1 MKKVKE
7 MTRERVKRMVILG
20 FRKLSDPYYQGA
32 AAEIAFYFLLS
43 IVPTLILLSQ
53 LLGLFSISLDGIRD
67 WLNTDMIRVEG
78 ADMIQSLLDYSPSG
92 VNSVFLAITAVWAAS
107 RAQFA
112 MLRITN
118 YTLTD
123 GISTGKGYVR
133 DRIRSL
139 KTVVITVFTIGFS
152 LVILVYGELILK
164 LVFGIVAGSEIAEK
178 TWVMIRWPIAAGLYF
193 LMISYNYYVLPTHR
207 VPYRA
212 VVPGSVFA
220 SIGLKTNIDN
230 LDWGLFAFSIG
241 FVAVALIAKIIGCGL
256 TARACRF
263 NWPDSLKIGVGMMT
277 RGEVALIVSQKGLS
291 VGLLSSVYFTSVI
304 LLIIVSSI
312 ATPIILKLLYA
323 KNATADEIG
332 GKAQ

>member
-78 ADMIQSLLDYSPSG
+78 ADMILSLLDYSPSG

-220 SIGLKTNIDN
+220 SIGLMAVTWVYSIYTSVSSGYDI
-230 LDWGLFAFSIG
+230 LYGSFSN
-241 FVAVALIAKIIGCGL
+241 FVALM
-256 TARACRF
+256 F
-263 NWPDSLKIGVGMMT
+263 WFY
-277 RGEVALIVSQKGLS
+277 
-291 VGLLSSVYFTSVI
+291 LLSWVLFLGVI
-304 LLIIVSSI
+304 LNKVWWDSRFI
-312 ATPIILKLLYA
+312 P
-323 KNATADEIG
+323 EE
-332 GKAQ
+332 

>member
-78 ADMIQSLLDYSPSG
+78 ADMILSLLDYSPSG
-92 VNSVFLAITAVWAAS
+92 VNSIFLAITAVWAAS

-220 SIGLKTNIDN
+220 SIGLMVVTWAYSIYTSVSSGYDI
-230 LDWGLFAFSIG
+230 LYGSFSN
-241 FVAVALIAKIIGCGL
+241 FVALM
-256 TARACRF
+256 F
-263 NWPDSLKIGVGMMT
+263 WFY
-277 RGEVALIVSQKGLS
+277 
-291 VGLLSSVYFTSVI
+291 LLSWVLFLGVI
-304 LLIIVSSI
+304 LNKVWWESRFI
-312 ATPIILKLLYA
+312 P
-323 KNATADEIG
+323 EE
-332 GKAQ
+332 

>member
-1 MKKVKE
+1 MKE
-7 MTRERVKRMVILG
+7 MTRKRVKRMVILG
-20 FRKLSDPYYQGA
+20 FQKLSDPYYQGA

-53 LLGLFSISLDGIRD
+53 LLGLFSVSLDGIRE
-67 WLNTDMIRVEG
+67 WLNMDMIQVEG
-78 ADMIQSLLDYSPSG
+78 ADMILSLLDYSPSG
-92 VNSVFLAITAVWAAS
+92 VNSVFLAVTAVWAAS

-164 LVFGIVAGSEIAEK
+164 LVFGIVVGSEIAEK

-220 SIGLKTNIDN
+220 SIGLMAVTWAYSIYTSVSSGYDI
-230 LDWGLFAFSIG
+230 LYGSFSN
-241 FVAVALIAKIIGCGL
+241 FVALM
-256 TARACRF
+256 F
-263 NWPDSLKIGVGMMT
+263 WFY
-277 RGEVALIVSQKGLS
+277 
-291 VGLLSSVYFTSVI
+291 LLSWVLFLGVI
-304 LLIIVSSI
+304 LNKVWWDSRFI
-312 ATPIILKLLYA
+312 P
-323 KNATADEIG
+323 EE
-332 GKAQ
+332 

>member
-78 ADMIQSLLDYSPSG
+78 ADMILSLLDYSPSG

-212 VVPGSVFA
+212 VVPGSIFA
-220 SIGLKTNIDN
+220 SIGLMAVTWAYSIYTSVSSGYDI
-230 LDWGLFAFSIG
+230 LYGSFSN
-241 FVAVALIAKIIGCGL
+241 FVALM
-256 TARACRF
+256 F
-263 NWPDSLKIGVGMMT
+263 WFY
-277 RGEVALIVSQKGLS
+277 
-291 VGLLSSVYFTSVI
+291 LLSWVLFLGVI
-304 LLIIVSSI
+304 LNKVWRDSRFI
-312 ATPIILKLLYA
+312 P
-323 KNATADEIG
+323 EE
-332 GKAQ
+332 

>member
-1 MKKVKE
+1 

-78 ADMIQSLLDYSPSG
+78 ADMILLLLDYSPSG

-212 VVPGSVFA
+212 VVPGSIFA
-220 SIGLKTNIDN
+220 SIGLMAVTWAYSIYTSVSSGYDI
-230 LDWGLFAFSIG
+230 LYGSFSN
-241 FVAVALIAKIIGCGL
+241 FVALM
-256 TARACRF
+256 F
-263 NWPDSLKIGVGMMT
+263 WFY
-277 RGEVALIVSQKGLS
+277 
-291 VGLLSSVYFTSVI
+291 LLSWVLFLGVI
-304 LLIIVSSI
+304 LNKVWWDSRFI
-312 ATPIILKLLYA
+312 P
-323 KNATADEIG
+323 EE
-332 GKAQ
+332 

>member
-78 ADMIQSLLDYSPSG
+78 ADMILSLLDYSPSG

-212 VVPGSVFA
+212 VVPGSIFA
-220 SIGLKTNIDN
+220 SIGLMAVTWAYSIYTSVSSGYDI
-230 LDWGLFAFSIG
+230 LYGSFSN
-241 FVAVALIAKIIGCGL
+241 FVALM
-256 TARACRF
+256 F
-263 NWPDSLKIGVGMMT
+263 WFY
-277 RGEVALIVSQKGLS
+277 
-291 VGLLSSVYFTSVI
+291 LLSWVLFLGVI
-304 LLIIVSSI
+304 LNKVWWDSRFI
-312 ATPIILKLLYA
+312 PEK
-323 KNATADEIG
+323 
-332 GKAQ
+332 

>member
-1 MKKVKE
+1 

-78 ADMIQSLLDYSPSG
+78 ADMILSLLDYSPSG

-212 VVPGSVFA
+212 VVPGSIFA
-220 SIGLKTNIDN
+220 SIGLMAVTWAYSIYTSVSSGYDI
-230 LDWGLFAFSIG
+230 LYGSFSN
-241 FVAVALIAKIIGCGL
+241 FVALM
-256 TARACRF
+256 F
-263 NWPDSLKIGVGMMT
+263 WFY
-277 RGEVALIVSQKGLS
+277 
-291 VGLLSSVYFTSVI
+291 LLSWVLFLGVI
-304 LLIIVSSI
+304 LNKVWWDSRFI
-312 ATPIILKLLYA
+312 P
-323 KNATADEIG
+323 EE
-332 GKAQ
+332 

>member
-67 WLNTDMIRVEG
+67 WLNTDMIQVEG
-78 ADMIQSLLDYSPSG
+78 ADMILSLLDYSPSG
-92 VNSVFLAITAVWAAS
+92 VNSVFLAVTAVWAAS

-178 TWVMIRWPIAAGLYF
+178 TWVMIRWPIAAALYF

-220 SIGLKTNIDN
+220 SIGLMVVTWAYSIYTSVSSGYDI
-230 LDWGLFAFSIG
+230 LYGSFSN
-241 FVAVALIAKIIGCGL
+241 FVALM
-256 TARACRF
+256 F
-263 NWPDSLKIGVGMMT
+263 WFY
-277 RGEVALIVSQKGLS
+277 
-291 VGLLSSVYFTSVI
+291 LLSWVLFLGVI
-304 LLIIVSSI
+304 LNKVWWDSRFI
-312 ATPIILKLLYA
+312 P
-323 KNATADEIG
+323 EE
-332 GKAQ
+332 

>member
-78 ADMIQSLLDYSPSG
+78 ADMILSLLDYSPSG

-193 LMISYNYYVLPTHR
+193 LMRSYNYYVLPTHR
-207 VPYRA
+207 VPSRA
-212 VVPGSVFA
+212 VVPGSIFA
-220 SIGLKTNIDN
+220 SIGLMAVTWAYSIYTSVSSGYDI
-230 LDWGLFAFSIG
+230 LYGSFSN
-241 FVAVALIAKIIGCGL
+241 FVALM
-256 TARACRF
+256 F
-263 NWPDSLKIGVGMMT
+263 WFY
-277 RGEVALIVSQKGLS
+277 
-291 VGLLSSVYFTSVI
+291 LLSWVLFLGVI
-304 LLIIVSSI
+304 LNKVWWDSRFI
-312 ATPIILKLLYA
+312 P
-323 KNATADEIG
+323 EE
-332 GKAQ
+332 

>member
-7 MTRERVKRMVILG
+7 MTWERVKRMVILG

-78 ADMIQSLLDYSPSG
+78 ADMILSLLDYSPSG
-92 VNSVFLAITAVWAAS
+92 VNSIFLAITAVWAAS

-212 VVPGSVFA
+212 VVPGSIFA
-220 SIGLKTNIDN
+220 SIGLMAVTWAYSIYTSVSSGYDI
-230 LDWGLFAFSIG
+230 LYGSFSN
-241 FVAVALIAKIIGCGL
+241 FVALM
-256 TARACRF
+256 F
-263 NWPDSLKIGVGMMT
+263 WFY
-277 RGEVALIVSQKGLS
+277 
-291 VGLLSSVYFTSVI
+291 LLSWVLFLGVI
-304 LLIIVSSI
+304 LNKVWWDSRFI
-312 ATPIILKLLYA
+312 P
-323 KNATADEIG
+323 EE
-332 GKAQ
+332 

>member
-7 MTRERVKRMVILG
+7 MTWERVKRMVILG

-78 ADMIQSLLDYSPSG
+78 ADMILSLLDYSPSG

-212 VVPGSVFA
+212 VVPGSIFA
-220 SIGLKTNIDN
+220 SIGLMAVTWAYSIYTSVSSGYDILYGSFSNFVA
-230 LDWGLFAFSIG
+230 LMFWFYLLSWGLFLG
-241 FVAVALIAKIIGCGL
+241 
-256 TARACRF
+256 
-263 NWPDSLKIGVGMMT
+263 
-277 RGEVALIVSQKGLS
+277 
-291 VGLLSSVYFTSVI
+291 VI
-304 LLIIVSSI
+304 LNKVWWDSRFI
-312 ATPIILKLLYA
+312 P
-323 KNATADEIG
+323 EE
-332 GKAQ
+332 

>member
-78 ADMIQSLLDYSPSG
+78 ADMILSLLYYSPSG

-152 LVILVYGELILK
+152 LVFLVYGELILK

-212 VVPGSVFA
+212 VVPGSIFA
-220 SIGLKTNIDN
+220 SIGLMAVTWAYSIYTSVSSGYDI
-230 LDWGLFAFSIG
+230 LYGSFSN
-241 FVAVALIAKIIGCGL
+241 FVALM
-256 TARACRF
+256 F
-263 NWPDSLKIGVGMMT
+263 WFY
-277 RGEVALIVSQKGLS
+277 
-291 VGLLSSVYFTSVI
+291 LLSWVLFLGVI
-304 LLIIVSSI
+304 LNKVWWDSRFI
-312 ATPIILKLLYA
+312 P
-323 KNATADEIG
+323 EE
-332 GKAQ
+332 

>member
-7 MTRERVKRMVILG
+7 MTWERVKRMVILG

-78 ADMIQSLLDYSPSG
+78 ADMILSLLDYSPSG

-212 VVPGSVFA
+212 VVPGSIFA
-220 SIGLKTNIDN
+220 SIGLMAVTWAYSIYTSVSSGYDI
-230 LDWGLFAFSIG
+230 LYGSFSN
-241 FVAVALIAKIIGCGL
+241 FVALM
-256 TARACRF
+256 F
-263 NWPDSLKIGVGMMT
+263 WFY
-277 RGEVALIVSQKGLS
+277 
-291 VGLLSSVYFTSVI
+291 LLSWVLFLGVI
-304 LLIIVSSI
+304 LNKVWWDSRFI
-312 ATPIILKLLYA
+312 P
-323 KNATADEIG
+323 EE
-332 GKAQ
+332 

>member
-78 ADMIQSLLDYSPSG
+78 ADMILSLLDYSPSG

-212 VVPGSVFA
+212 VVPGSIFA
-220 SIGLKTNIDN
+220 SIGLMAVTWAYSIYTSVSSGYDI
-230 LDWGLFAFSIG
+230 LYGSFSN
-241 FVAVALIAKIIGCGL
+241 FVALM
-256 TARACRF
+256 F
-263 NWPDSLKIGVGMMT
+263 WFY
-277 RGEVALIVSQKGLS
+277 
-291 VGLLSSVYFTSVI
+291 LLSWVLFLGVI
-304 LLIIVSSI
+304 LNKVWWDSRFI
-312 ATPIILKLLYA
+312 P
-323 KNATADEIG
+323 EE
-332 GKAQ
+332 

>member
-78 ADMIQSLLDYSPSG
+78 ADMILSLLDYSPSG

-164 LVFGIVAGSEIAEK
+164 LVFGIVVGSEIAEK

-220 SIGLKTNIDN
+220 SIGLMAVTWAYSIYTSVSSGYDI
-230 LDWGLFAFSIG
+230 LYGSFSN
-241 FVAVALIAKIIGCGL
+241 FVALM
-256 TARACRF
+256 F
-263 NWPDSLKIGVGMMT
+263 WFY
-277 RGEVALIVSQKGLS
+277 
-291 VGLLSSVYFTSVI
+291 LLSWVLFLGVI
-304 LLIIVSSI
+304 LNKVWWDSRFI
-312 ATPIILKLLYA
+312 P
-323 KNATADEIG
+323 EE
-332 GKAQ
+332 

>member
-20 FRKLSDPYYQGA
+20 FQKLSDPYYQGA

-53 LLGLFSISLDGIRD
+53 LLGLFSVSLDGIRD
-67 WLNTDMIRVEG
+67 WLNTDMIQVEG
-78 ADMIQSLLDYSPSG
+78 ADMILSLLDYSPSG
-92 VNSVFLAITAVWAAS
+92 VNSVFLAVTAVWAAS

-178 TWVMIRWPIAAGLYF
+178 TWVMIRWPIAAALYF

-220 SIGLKTNIDN
+220 SIGLMVVTWAYSIYTSVSSGYDI
-230 LDWGLFAFSIG
+230 LYGSFSH
-241 FVAVALIAKIIGCGL
+241 FVALM
-256 TARACRF
+256 F
-263 NWPDSLKIGVGMMT
+263 WFY
-277 RGEVALIVSQKGLS
+277 
-291 VGLLSSVYFTSVI
+291 LLSWVLFLGVI
-304 LLIIVSSI
+304 LNKVWWESRFI
-312 ATPIILKLLYA
+312 P
-323 KNATADEIG
+323 EE
-332 GKAQ
+332 

>member
-67 WLNTDMIRVEG
+67 WLNTDMIQVEG
-78 ADMIQSLLDYSPSG
+78 ADMILSLLDYSPSG
-92 VNSVFLAITAVWAAS
+92 VNSVFLAVTAVWAAS

-220 SIGLKTNIDN
+220 SIGLMVVTWAYSIYTSVSSGYDI
-230 LDWGLFAFSIG
+230 LYGSFSN
-241 FVAVALIAKIIGCGL
+241 FVALM
-256 TARACRF
+256 F
-263 NWPDSLKIGVGMMT
+263 WFY
-277 RGEVALIVSQKGLS
+277 
-291 VGLLSSVYFTSVI
+291 LLSWVLFLGVI
-304 LLIIVSSI
+304 LNKVWWESRFI
-312 ATPIILKLLYA
+312 P
-323 KNATADEIG
+323 EE
-332 GKAQ
+332 

>member
-1 MKKVKE
+1 MKKIKE

-20 FRKLSDPYYQGA
+20 FQKLSDPYYQGA

-67 WLNTDMIRVEG
+67 WLNTDMIQVEG
-78 ADMIQSLLDYSPSG
+78 ADMILSLLDYSPSG
-92 VNSVFLAITAVWAAS
+92 VNSVFLAVTAVWAAS

-164 LVFGIVAGSEIAEK
+164 LVFGIVVGSEIAEK

-212 VVPGSVFA
+212 VVPGSIFA
-220 SIGLKTNIDN
+220 SIGLMVVTWVYSIYTSVSSGYDI
-230 LDWGLFAFSIG
+230 LYGSFSN
-241 FVAVALIAKIIGCGL
+241 FVALM
-256 TARACRF
+256 F
-263 NWPDSLKIGVGMMT
+263 WFY
-277 RGEVALIVSQKGLS
+277 
-291 VGLLSSVYFTSVI
+291 LLSWVLFLGVI
-304 LLIIVSSI
+304 LNKVWWDSRFI
-312 ATPIILKLLYA
+312 P
-323 KNATADEIG
+323 EE
-332 GKAQ
+332 

>member
-53 LLGLFSISLDGIRD
+53 LLGLFSISLDGIKD
-67 WLNTDMIRVEG
+67 WLNTDMIQVEG
-78 ADMIQSLLDYSPSG
+78 ADMILSLLDYSPSG
-92 VNSVFLAITAVWAAS
+92 VNSVFLAVTAVWAAS

-212 VVPGSVFA
+212 VVPGSIFA
-220 SIGLKTNIDN
+220 SIGLMAVTWAYSIYTSVSSGYDI
-230 LDWGLFAFSIG
+230 LYGSFSN
-241 FVAVALIAKIIGCGL
+241 FVALM
-256 TARACRF
+256 F
-263 NWPDSLKIGVGMMT
+263 WFY
-277 RGEVALIVSQKGLS
+277 
-291 VGLLSSVYFTSVI
+291 LLSWVLFLGVI
-304 LLIIVSSI
+304 LNKVWWDSRFI
-312 ATPIILKLLYA
+312 P
-323 KNATADEIG
+323 EE
-332 GKAQ
+332 

>member
-67 WLNTDMIRVEG
+67 WLNTDMIQVEG
-78 ADMIQSLLDYSPSG
+78 ADMILSLLDYSPSG
-92 VNSVFLAITAVWAAS
+92 VNSVFLAVTAVWAAS

-178 TWVMIRWPIAAGLYF
+178 TWVMIRWPIAAALYF

-220 SIGLKTNIDN
+220 SIGLMVVTWAYSIYTSVSSGYDI
-230 LDWGLFAFSIG
+230 LYGSFSN
-241 FVAVALIAKIIGCGL
+241 FVALM
-256 TARACRF
+256 F
-263 NWPDSLKIGVGMMT
+263 WFY
-277 RGEVALIVSQKGLS
+277 
-291 VGLLSSVYFTSVI
+291 LLSWVLFLGVI
-304 LLIIVSSI
+304 LNKVWWESRFI
-312 ATPIILKLLYA
+312 P
-323 KNATADEIG
+323 EE
-332 GKAQ
+332 

>member
-20 FRKLSDPYYQGA
+20 FQKLSDPYYQGA

-53 LLGLFSISLDGIRD
+53 LLGLFSVSLDGIRD
-67 WLNTDMIRVEG
+67 WLNTDMIQVEG
-78 ADMIQSLLDYSPSG
+78 ADMILSLLDYSPSG
-92 VNSVFLAITAVWAAS
+92 VNSVFLAVTAVWAAS

-178 TWVMIRWPIAAGLYF
+178 TWVMIRWPIAAALYF

-220 SIGLKTNIDN
+220 SIGLMVVTWAYSIYTSVSSGYDI
-230 LDWGLFAFSIG
+230 LYGSFSN
-241 FVAVALIAKIIGCGL
+241 FVALM
-256 TARACRF
+256 F
-263 NWPDSLKIGVGMMT
+263 WFY
-277 RGEVALIVSQKGLS
+277 
-291 VGLLSSVYFTSVI
+291 LLSWVLFLGVI
-304 LLIIVSSI
+304 LNKVWWDSRFI
-312 ATPIILKLLYA
+312 P
-323 KNATADEIG
+323 EE
-332 GKAQ
+332 

>member
-78 ADMIQSLLDYSPSG
+78 ADMILSLLDYSPSG
-92 VNSVFLAITAVWAAS
+92 VNSIFLAITAVWAAS

-212 VVPGSVFA
+212 VVPGSIFA
-220 SIGLKTNIDN
+220 SIGLMVVTWAYSIYTSVSSGYDI
-230 LDWGLFAFSIG
+230 LYGSFSN
-241 FVAVALIAKIIGCGL
+241 FVALM
-256 TARACRF
+256 F
-263 NWPDSLKIGVGMMT
+263 WFY
-277 RGEVALIVSQKGLS
+277 
-291 VGLLSSVYFTSVI
+291 LLSWVLFLGVI
-304 LLIIVSSI
+304 LNKVWWDSRFI
-312 ATPIILKLLYA
+312 P
-323 KNATADEIG
+323 EE
-332 GKAQ
+332 

>member
-53 LLGLFSISLDGIRD
+53 LLGLFSISLDGIKD
-67 WLNTDMIRVEG
+67 WLNTDMIQVEG
-78 ADMIQSLLDYSPSG
+78 ADMILSLLDYSPSG

-212 VVPGSVFA
+212 VVPGSIFA
-220 SIGLKTNIDN
+220 SIGLMAVTWAYSIYTSVSSGYDI
-230 LDWGLFAFSIG
+230 LYGSFSN
-241 FVAVALIAKIIGCGL
+241 FVALM
-256 TARACRF
+256 F
-263 NWPDSLKIGVGMMT
+263 WFY
-277 RGEVALIVSQKGLS
+277 
-291 VGLLSSVYFTSVI
+291 LLSWVLFLGVI
-304 LLIIVSSI
+304 LNKVWWDSRFI
-312 ATPIILKLLYA
+312 P
-323 KNATADEIG
+323 EE
-332 GKAQ
+332 

>member
-7 MTRERVKRMVILG
+7 MTRERMKRMVILG

-53 LLGLFSISLDGIRD
+53 LLGLFSVSLDGIRD
-67 WLNTDMIRVEG
+67 WLNTDMIQVEG
-78 ADMIQSLLDYSPSG
+78 ADMILSLLDYSPSG
-92 VNSVFLAITAVWAAS
+92 VNSVFLAVTAVWAAS

-178 TWVMIRWPIAAGLYF
+178 TWVMIRWPIAAALYF

-220 SIGLKTNIDN
+220 SIGLMVVTWAYSIYTSVSSGYDI
-230 LDWGLFAFSIG
+230 LYGSFSN
-241 FVAVALIAKIIGCGL
+241 FVALM
-256 TARACRF
+256 F
-263 NWPDSLKIGVGMMT
+263 WFY
-277 RGEVALIVSQKGLS
+277 
-291 VGLLSSVYFTSVI
+291 LLSWVLFLGVI
-304 LLIIVSSI
+304 LNKVWWESRFI
-312 ATPIILKLLYA
+312 P
-323 KNATADEIG
+323 EE
-332 GKAQ
+332 

>member
-20 FRKLSDPYYQGA
+20 FQKLSDPYYQGA

-78 ADMIQSLLDYSPSG
+78 ADMILSLLDYSPSG

-212 VVPGSVFA
+212 VVPGSIFA
-220 SIGLKTNIDN
+220 SIGLMAVTWAYSIYTSVSSGYDI
-230 LDWGLFAFSIG
+230 LYGSFSN
-241 FVAVALIAKIIGCGL
+241 FVALM
-256 TARACRF
+256 F
-263 NWPDSLKIGVGMMT
+263 WFY
-277 RGEVALIVSQKGLS
+277 
-291 VGLLSSVYFTSVI
+291 LLSWVLFLGVI
-304 LLIIVSSI
+304 LNKVWWDSRFI
-312 ATPIILKLLYA
+312 P
-323 KNATADEIG
+323 EE
-332 GKAQ
+332 

>member
-20 FRKLSDPYYQGA
+20 FQKLSDPYYQGA

-67 WLNTDMIRVEG
+67 WLNTDMIQVEG
-78 ADMIQSLLDYSPSG
+78 ADMILSLLDYSPSG
-92 VNSVFLAITAVWAAS
+92 VNSVFLAVTAVWAAS

-178 TWVMIRWPIAAGLYF
+178 TWVMIRWPIAAALYF

-220 SIGLKTNIDN
+220 SIGLMVVTWAYSIYTSVSSGYDI
-230 LDWGLFAFSIG
+230 LYGSFSN
-241 FVAVALIAKIIGCGL
+241 FVALM
-256 TARACRF
+256 F
-263 NWPDSLKIGVGMMT
+263 WFY
-277 RGEVALIVSQKGLS
+277 
-291 VGLLSSVYFTSVI
+291 LLSWVLFLGVI
-304 LLIIVSSI
+304 LNKVWWESRFI
-312 ATPIILKLLYA
+312 P
-323 KNATADEIG
+323 EE
-332 GKAQ
+332 

>member
-7 MTRERVKRMVILG
+7 MTRKRVKRMVILG
-20 FRKLSDPYYQGA
+20 FQKLSDPYYQGA

-53 LLGLFSISLDGIRD
+53 LLGLFSVSLDGIRE
-67 WLNTDMIRVEG
+67 WLNMDMIQVEG
-78 ADMIQSLLDYSPSG
+78 ADMILSLLDYSPSG
-92 VNSVFLAITAVWAAS
+92 VNSVFLAVTAVWAAS

-164 LVFGIVAGSEIAEK
+164 LVFGIVVGSEIAEK

-220 SIGLKTNIDN
+220 SIGLMAVTWAYSIYTSVSSGYDI
-230 LDWGLFAFSIG
+230 LYGSFSN
-241 FVAVALIAKIIGCGL
+241 FVALM
-256 TARACRF
+256 F
-263 NWPDSLKIGVGMMT
+263 WFY
-277 RGEVALIVSQKGLS
+277 
-291 VGLLSSVYFTSVI
+291 LLSWVLFLGVI
-304 LLIIVSSI
+304 LNKVWWDSRFI
-312 ATPIILKLLYA
+312 P
-323 KNATADEIG
+323 EE
-332 GKAQ
+332 

>member
-1 MKKVKE
+1 

-78 ADMIQSLLDYSPSG
+78 ADMILSLLDYSPSG

-212 VVPGSVFA
+212 VVPGSIFA
-220 SIGLKTNIDN
+220 SIGLMAVTWAYSIYTSVSSGYDI
-230 LDWGLFAFSIG
+230 LYGSFSN
-241 FVAVALIAKIIGCGL
+241 FVALM
-256 TARACRF
+256 F
-263 NWPDSLKIGVGMMT
+263 WFY
-277 RGEVALIVSQKGLS
+277 
-291 VGLLSSVYFTSVI
+291 LLSWVLFLGVI
-304 LLIIVSSI
+304 LNKVWWESRFI
-312 ATPIILKLLYA
+312 P
-323 KNATADEIG
+323 EE
-332 GKAQ
+332 

>member
-7 MTRERVKRMVILG
+7 MTRERVKHMVILG

-78 ADMIQSLLDYSPSG
+78 ADMILSLLDYSPSG

-212 VVPGSVFA
+212 VVPGSIFA
-220 SIGLKTNIDN
+220 SIGLMAVTWAYSIYTSVSSGYDI
-230 LDWGLFAFSIG
+230 LYGSFSN
-241 FVAVALIAKIIGCGL
+241 FVALM
-256 TARACRF
+256 F
-263 NWPDSLKIGVGMMT
+263 WFY
-277 RGEVALIVSQKGLS
+277 
-291 VGLLSSVYFTSVI
+291 LLSWVLFLGVI
-304 LLIIVSSI
+304 LNKVWWDSRFI
-312 ATPIILKLLYA
+312 P
-323 KNATADEIG
+323 EE
-332 GKAQ
+332 